1 MRKIVLLFV
10 GLFLI
15 ITSCSEEDPL
25 PLDPGIATLISP
37 INQETCFDGVSI
49 NDTQSNVEFSWSAAS
64 DAISYELIPLIQ
76 IRLPLRSLKLNLTA
90 GMLRV

>member
-1 MRKIVLLFV
+1 MRKIVLLFG

-15 ITSCSEEDPL
+15 IISCSEEDPL
-25 PLDPGIATLISP
+25 TVDPGIATLISP

-64 DAISYELIPLIQ
+64 DAIFFLSALFFNSSCL
-76 IRLPLRSLKLNLTA
+76 
-90 GMLRV
+90 